1 MKKDFEK
8 YFYKLTKLEI
18 FEDFKEDTKKNRSIM
33 QMVYDNLKLSTFNEG
48 DIIIKEGD
56 TGNNFYILIE
66 GSIQISRKSPLGDSI
81 ALADFD
87 DSMNVFF
94 GEAALLEN
102 EIRSATVKATSDCKT
117 FTLSSHNFLKICEK
131 ESSFGYKVLLCISKR
146 LKSSINKLNNDI
158 TTLYSALFKEIE
170 G

>member
-1 MKKDFEK
+1 MNEDF
-8 YFYKLTKLEI
+8 FYKLTNLEI
-18 FEDFKEDTKKNRSIM
+18 FEDFKEDNETNRNIIK
-33 QMVYDNLKLSTFNEG
+33 MVYDNFKVKTFKKG
-48 DIIIKEGD
+48 DIIIKENDIGD
-56 TGNNFYILIE
+56 NFYILLE
-66 GSIQISRKSPLGDSI
+66 GKVQISRKSPLGDSI
-81 ALADFD
+81 SLADFD

-117 FTLSSHNFLKICEK
+117 LTLSSHNFLKICEK
-131 ESSFGYKVLLCISKR
+131 ESFFGYKVLLCISKR